1 MFSAIYLFFLTV
13 RRPPISTLTSPL
25 FPDTTH
31 FRASETCAIEGSA
44 NTTGT
49 VPPPGAGHPAPE
61 HVLAVTED
69 GRLVLLRTA
78 DGAEVSELADLG
90 SGEATEDNPAP
101 PPITGVAVR
110 PGTSEV
116 SVEPCCEPAAGHRL
130 RVAQASTGADPGSGA
145 SGSG

>member
-101 PPITGVAVR
+101 TSIIGVAVR

-116 SVEPCCEPAAGHRL
+116 YEIGRAHVCTPVPISHLVCRYL
-130 RVAQASTGADPGSGA
+130 I
-145 SGSG
+145 